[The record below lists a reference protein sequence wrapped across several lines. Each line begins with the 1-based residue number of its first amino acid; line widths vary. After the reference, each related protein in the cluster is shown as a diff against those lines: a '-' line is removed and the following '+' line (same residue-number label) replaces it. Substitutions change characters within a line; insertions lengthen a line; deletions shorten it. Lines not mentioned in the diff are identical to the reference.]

1 MHQNNQRKV
10 MKVALPRVLL
20 AISLP
25 IISLFTPVTAVAQPT
40 YTTQSDPIDQ
50 MIHVSALSMSGRGSY
65 RPHSELVK
73 PWEQQLRRDSEY
85 AATTVVLTK
94 SGKVY
99 TWGNNIS
106 GHVGNG
112 TTCTLSD
119 PRSIQ

>member
-40 YTTQSDPIDQ
+40 YTTQADPIAQ

-85 AATTVVLTK
+85 AATTIVLTK

-99 TWGNNIS
+99 T
-106 GHVGNG
+106 
-112 TTCTLSD
+112 
-119 PRSIQ
+119 